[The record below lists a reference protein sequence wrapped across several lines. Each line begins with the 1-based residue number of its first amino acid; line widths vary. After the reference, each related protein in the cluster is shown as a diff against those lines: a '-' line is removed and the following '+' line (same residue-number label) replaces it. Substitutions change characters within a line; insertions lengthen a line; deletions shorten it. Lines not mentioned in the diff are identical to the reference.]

1 MISKKITEHFSFDG
15 DKRIICSCCQKIM
28 ITDIFWKHMEMLEE
42 VRMELGWP
50 IIVNSGYRC
59 LEYNTKIKGSEG
71 SWHMIFATDV
81 RPITSPFWEPD
92 NVSRD
97 RLKDLIKIAKDLG
110 FTGIGTYDTF
120 VHLDTRPKFTTWR
133 G

>member
-1 MISKKITEHFSFDG
+1 
-15 DKRIICSCCQKIM
+15 M

-59 LEYNTKIKGSEG
+59 LKYNTKIKGSEG
-71 SWHMIFATDV
+71 SWHMIFATDLV
-81 RPITSPFWEPD
+81 TGAGDIKDMEQY
-92 NVSRD
+92 
-97 RLKDLIKIAKDLG
+97 RLEKLIEIAKDLG
-110 FTGIGTYDTF
+110 FTGIGTYNTF
-120 VHLDTRPKFTTWR
+120 IHLDTRPKFTTWR